1 MEIRIKILPILAAG
15 LISVGWS
22 QIVLAQSQP
31 TTNVNMAAQISETR
45 KANAALMR
53 LYTWEC
59 RTELIEK
66 GQRLD
71 TRIEAVSYGP
81 DGQLQRS
88 LLSNQSPPL
97 PESLLGG
104 IIAKKKKER
113 LEVYLKGLRSL
124 LEQYSL
130 PTEVNV
136 LNFMN
141 QATTTISTPD
151 VQGLIL
157 MNGSSVLLPGD
168 NLTVWIEAS
177 THRTRKIQVN
187 TFYEG
192 QAVNLT
198 ATFKTLK
205 SGLNYVAFADVTIPG
220 KAFTVQV
227 HNYDYVPIVAVS
239 SSQIMEQTAP
249 PPATAAPSPPIQE
262 RQISPSITQMEIKSP
277 VPTGAA
283 PSTAGTSSFQTIEQ
297 KLKNLKSLFDQGL
310 ISQSEYDAK
319 KAQIL
324 QGL

>member
-1 MEIRIKILPILAAG
+1 MEIRIKILPVLAAA
-15 LISVGWS
+15 LIAVGWS
-22 QIVLAQSQP
+22 QTVMAQGQP
-31 TTNVNMAAQISETR
+31 AANVSMAAQISETR

-53 LYTWEC
+53 QYTWEC

-198 ATFKTLK
+198 ATFKTIA
-205 SGLNYVAFADVTIPG
+205 SGLNYVAFADVAIPG

-227 HNYDYVPIVAVS
+227 HNYDYDRIVGVS
-239 SSQIMEQTAP
+239 SSQVPQQKPSPPTA
-249 PPATAAPSPPIQE
+249 AAPSPSIQE
-262 RQISPSITQMEIKSP
+262 RQISPSITEMEIKSP
-277 VPTGAA
+277 TPPTAA
-283 PSTAGTSSFQTIEQ
+283 KPAPGSVSFQTVEQ
-297 KLKNLKSLFDQGL
+297 KLKDLKSLFDQGL
-310 ISQSEYDAK
+310 ISQSDYDAK

>member
-1 MEIRIKILPILAAG
+1 MEIRVKILLILVAG
-15 LISVGWS
+15 LIVIGWS
-22 QIVLAQSQP
+22 QSVLAQIQP

-53 LYTWEC
+53 QYTWEC

-71 TRIEAVSYGP
+71 TRIEAISYDP
-81 DGQLQRS
+81 DGQLQRRF
-88 LLSNQSPPL
+88 LSDQAPPL

-104 IIAKKKKER
+104 IIAKKRKER
-113 LEVYLKGLRSL
+113 LEAYLKGLRSL

-130 PTEVNV
+130 PTEANV

-141 QATTTISTPD
+141 QAATTMPD
-151 VQGLIL
+151 AQGLIL
-157 MNGSSVLLPGD
+157 VSGSSVLLPGD
-168 NLTVWIEAS
+168 NLSVWIEAS
-177 THRTRKIQVN
+177 TRRTRKTQVN

-192 QAVNLT
+192 EAVKLT

-227 HNYDYVPIVAVS
+227 HNYDYDRIVGVS
-239 SSQIMEQTAP
+239 SSQVPQQKPSPPTA
-249 PPATAAPSPPIQE
+249 AAPSPSIQE
-262 RQISPSITQMEIKSP
+262 RQISPSITEMEIKSP
-277 VPTGAA
+277 TPPTAA
-283 PSTAGTSSFQTIEQ
+283 KPAPGSGSFQTVEQ
-297 KLKNLKSLFDQGL
+297 KLKDLKSLFDQGL
-310 ISQSEYDAK
+310 ISQSDYDAK

>member
-1 MEIRIKILPILAAG
+1 MAQGQPAA
-15 LISVGWS
+15 
-22 QIVLAQSQP
+22 
-31 TTNVNMAAQISETR
+31 NVSMAAQISETR

-53 LYTWEC
+53 QYTWEC

-71 TRIEAVSYGP
+71 TRIEAISYGP
-81 DGQLQRS
+81 DGQLQRRF
-88 LLSNQSPPL
+88 LSDQAPPL

-104 IIAKKKKER
+104 IIAKKRKER
-113 LEVYLKGLRSL
+113 LEAYLKGLRSL

-130 PTEVNV
+130 PTEANV

-141 QATTTISTPD
+141 QAATTMPD
-151 VQGLIL
+151 AQGLIL
-157 MNGSSVLLPGD
+157 VSGSSVLLPGD
-168 NLTVWIEAS
+168 NLSVWIEAS
-177 THRTRKIQVN
+177 TRRTRKTQVN

-192 QAVNLT
+192 DAVKLT

-227 HNYDYVPIVAVS
+227 HNYDYDRIVGVS
-239 SSQIMEQTAP
+239 SSQVPQQKPSPPTA
-249 PPATAAPSPPIQE
+249 AAPSPSIQE
-262 RQISPSITQMEIKSP
+262 RQISPSITEMEIKSP
-277 VPTGAA
+277 TPPTAA
-283 PSTAGTSSFQTIEQ
+283 KPAPGSGSFQTVEQ
-297 KLKNLKSLFDQGL
+297 KLKDLKSLFDQGL
-310 ISQSEYDAK
+310 ISQSDYDAK

>member
-15 LISVGWS
+15 LIAVGWS
-22 QIVLAQSQP
+22 QTVLAQSQP
-31 TTNVNMAAQISETR
+31 AANVNMAAQISAAR

-53 LYTWEC
+53 QYTWES
-59 RTELIEK
+59 RTELIER

-88 LLSNQSPPL
+88 LLKDQPAPP

-104 IIAKKKKER
+104 IIAKKRKER
-113 LEVYLKGLRSL
+113 LEAYLKGLRSL

-130 PTEVNV
+130 PTEANV

-141 QATTTISTPD
+141 QATTTEPD
-151 VQGLIL
+151 AQGLIL
-157 MNGSSVLLPGD
+157 MSGSSVLLPGD
-168 NLTVWIEAS
+168 SLSIWIEAS
-177 THRTRKIQVN
+177 TRQTRKTQVN

-192 QAVNLT
+192 EAVKLT

-205 SGLNYVAFADVTIPG
+205 SGLNYVALAEVTIPG
-220 KAFTVQV
+220 KLFTMQVQ
-227 HNYDYVPIVAVS
+227 NYDYDRIVAVYS
-239 SSQIMEQTAP
+239 PQIKEQKAP
-249 PPATAAPSPPIQE
+249 PPTTAVPSPPIQE
-262 RQISPSITQMEIKSP
+262 RQISPSITEMEIKSP
-277 VPTGAA
+277 A
-283 PSTAGTSSFQTIEQ
+283 PPPAGKTAPGSSSLQTVEQ
-297 KLKNLKSLFDQGL
+297 KLRDLKALFDQGL
-310 ISQSEYDAK
+310 ITQSDYDAK